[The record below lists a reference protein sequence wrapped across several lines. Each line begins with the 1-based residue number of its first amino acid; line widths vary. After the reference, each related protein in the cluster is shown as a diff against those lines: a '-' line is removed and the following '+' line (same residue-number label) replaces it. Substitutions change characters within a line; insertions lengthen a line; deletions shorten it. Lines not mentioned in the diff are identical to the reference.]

1 MTYKGNKSNDKRYI
15 DLDIDFA
22 KHPITR
28 DVVRK
33 FDEEAV
39 KRSLKNLIFTS
50 KYERPFQPEIN
61 SRLRKLLFENI
72 TPITASLIQS
82 NIEDLINRYEP
93 RAKLVDVQVYA
104 FPDQNAF
111 ECSIIYRIGNQ
122 PQEFTLTTALER
134 LR

>member
-1 MTYKGNKSNDKRYI
+1 MANRFSDI
-15 DLDIDFA
+15 DLDFT
-22 KHPITR
+22 KNPVSG
-28 DVVRK
+28 DVNILKDDV
-33 FDEEAV
+33 AV
-39 KRSLKNLIFTS
+39 KRSVRNLVLTS
-50 KYERPFQPEIN
+50 RWERLMQPEID
-61 SRLRKLLFENI
+61 SKVSDRLFENI